1 MTVADRIRFITQCR
15 RAKQK
20 SFALLLLHY
29 DILAPME
36 NYIRSEA
43 FARRSV
49 FVLFAFLPFFFVPV
63 QWVSVAQAKIIF
75 ATVISVVAFLAW
87 LSKSL
92 RESRFRVPFSP
103 LLLAAVLIPVA
114 HLISAFATGA
124 SWGVFFGQE
133 AIQDTVVGSVVWY
146 IILLLSAAVLST
158 GQDRTLFALRSLIFG
173 SSMVLLVQIVHLAI
187 PSFTFGGVLPID
199 SVSIVGSWHDLAIF
213 LGLTA
218 FVSIAFLG
226 TQIAVGY
233 WRYMAFLNALA
244 AVLFLTIINY
254 SDVWIGLFFAC
265 IFYAFFVYKT
275 RVQGESFFPIMG
287 VMWLV
292 FAALTLGLYFGG
304 SVIHAALP
312 VRLQVTQTEVRP
324 SWQGTFAIGQKVFAE
339 PGRIFFGSGPGT
351 FSREWGLYK
360 PSAVNTTQFW
370 NVDFYNGVGLIPTS
384 VVTMGILGL
393 LSWGAVCVGL
403 LWSLWKWLRIY
414 SSETIVYTTLMA
426 SSIYLAVF
434 HVLYVPGPLLSLI
447 TFLIFG
453 ALVAE
458 EMHRG
463 VVRERIATLSFETW
477 TGSAGAILV
486 SIFGLLVL
494 FMGVQS
500 IRASVSDIFVN
511 QAIVE
516 YNSTQNIQAASRS
529 ISLAVMVLGSNDRA
543 HRAGVELGFLQ
554 LSKMIA
560 EGGDSDEVRA
570 KLQETLNST
579 IRHGLAA
586 VSIEDQNYQNWL
598 TLARLYGEL
607 AGIGVAGAENSARS
621 AYTKVL
627 QNNPTSPLPY
637 MGLAQLDLA
646 GKNEVDAR
654 KNLESAI
661 AIKPDFAAAH
671 FLLSQIHARANDLVK
686 AEQHA
691 AAVVQIAPED
701 PLGWYNLGT
710 IFYTRGNN
718 QNAALALER
727 ATTLSKDYA
736 NALFLLGLSYERL
749 GRHKDALTSL
759 KLVAKS
765 NPGDKNLAELIS
777 GLEAEQDPDILR

>member
-1 MTVADRIRFITQCR
+1 
-15 RAKQK
+15 
-20 SFALLLLHY
+20 
-29 DILAPME
+29 ME

-43 FARRSV
+43 LARRFV
-49 FVLFAFLPFFFVPV
+49 FILFAFLPFFFVPV

-75 ATVISVVAFLAW
+75 ATVIAVAAFLAW
-87 LSKSL
+87 LSTSL
-92 RESRFRVPFSP
+92 RESRFRIPLSP
-103 LLLAAVLIPVA
+103 LLVAAILIPAA

-124 SWGVFFGQE
+124 SWGAFFGQE
-133 AIQDTVVGSVVWY
+133 TIQNTVVVSVVWY
-146 IILLLSAAVLST
+146 IILLLSAVVLST
-158 GQDRTLFALRSLIFG
+158 GNDRTSFALRSLIFG
-173 SSMVLLVQIVHLAI
+173 SSMVLLVQIIHLAI
-187 PSFTFGGVLPID
+187 PSFTFGGVLQIN
-199 SVSIVGSWHDLAIF
+199 SASIVGSWHDLAIF

-233 WRYMAFLNALA
+233 WRYMAFLHALV
-244 AVLFLTIINY
+244 AVLFLTLINY
-254 SDVWIGLFFAC
+254 SDVWVGLFFVC
-265 IFYAFFVYKT
+265 IFYAFFAYKT
-275 RVQGESFFPIMG
+275 RAKGESMFPIKG
-287 VMWLV
+287 VMSLV

-304 SVIHAALP
+304 FAIHRALP
-312 VRLQVTQTEVRP
+312 AQLQVTQTEVRP
-324 SWQGTFAIGQKVFAE
+324 SWQGTFEIGQKVFAE
-339 PGRIFFGSGPGT
+339 PNRIFFGSGPGT

-384 VVTMGILGL
+384 IVTMGILGL

-403 LWSLWKWLRIY
+403 LWSLWKWFKK
-414 SSETIVYTTLMA
+414 SSSDAVVYTTLIV

-463 VVRERIATLSFETW
+463 VVQEWVAELSFESW
-477 TGSAGAILV
+477 AGSAGAVLA

-494 FMGVQS
+494 FMGIQS
-500 IRASVSDIFVN
+500 MRASISDIFVN
-511 QAIVE
+511 RAIVE
-516 YNSTQNIQAASRS
+516 YNRTQNIQASSRS

-560 EGGDSDEVRA
+560 AGGDSDEMRA

-579 IRHGLAA
+579 IQHGLVA

-607 AGIGVAGAENSARS
+607 AGIGVAGAEDSARS

-627 QNNPTSPLPY
+627 QTNPTSPLPY
-637 MGLAQLDLA
+637 LGLAQLDLV
-646 GKNEVDAR
+646 KKHEIDAR

-701 PLGWYNLGT
+701 SLGWYNLGT
-710 IFYTRGNN
+710 IFYTIGNN

-727 ATTLSKDYA
+727 ATKLNKDYA

-749 GRHKDALTSL
+749 GRHKDALASL
-759 KLVAKS
+759 KLVAQS
-765 NPGDKNLAELIS
+765 NPGDKGLAELIAK
-777 GLEAEQDPDILR
+777 LEADKGSETPLQ